1 MFDFHTDK
9 RRYFDIQREVTGKY
23 IIPFFGDLLPIGKPL
38 RVLEVGC
45 GEAGVLKA
53 FLDAG
58 HQAVGV
64 ELVQSRVDTANNFLE
79 KYIQDNRV
87 KIINKNIYDIT
98 ENDLEFNSFDLVILK
113 DVIEHIP
120 HQEKFIREL
129 KKFLTH
135 DGIVF
140 FAYPPWWMPFGGHQQ
155 VCRSK
160 YLRLLPWIHL
170 LPKIMYRS
178 LLRFCK
184 EPDEVVE
191 ELLELKKTGIII
203 EKMNRL
209 VKCNGFIVL
218 KEKYWLFNP
227 IYKYKFKLK
236 PRGVFPFFGRI
247 PYVRN
252 FYTTAHYLVFTIRM

>member
-9 RRYFDIQREVTGKY
+9 LRYFDIQREVTREY
-23 IIPFFGDLLPIGKPL
+23 IIPFLSDLLPIGKTL

-45 GEAGVLKA
+45 GEAGVLMA

-64 ELVQSRVDTANNFLE
+64 ELIHSRVKTATEFLQ
-79 KYIQDNRV
+79 KYIQEKRV
-87 KIINKNIYDIT
+87 QIINKNIYDIT
-98 ENDLEFNSFDLVILK
+98 EKDLEFNSFDLVILK

-129 KKFLTH
+129 KKFLTPN
-135 DGIVF
+135 GIVF

-160 YLRLLPWIHL
+160 YLRILPWIHL
-170 LPKIMYRS
+170 LPKILYRS

-191 ELLELKKTGIII
+191 ELLELKETGINI
-203 EKMNRL
+203 EKMKRL
-209 VKCNGFIVL
+209 IACNGFKIL
-218 KEKYWLFNP
+218 KERHWLFNP
-227 IYKYKFKLK
+227 IYKYKFKLE
-236 PRGVFPFFGRI
+236 PRSVLPIFIQI

-252 FYTTAHYLVFTIRM
+252 FYITAHYIIFSN